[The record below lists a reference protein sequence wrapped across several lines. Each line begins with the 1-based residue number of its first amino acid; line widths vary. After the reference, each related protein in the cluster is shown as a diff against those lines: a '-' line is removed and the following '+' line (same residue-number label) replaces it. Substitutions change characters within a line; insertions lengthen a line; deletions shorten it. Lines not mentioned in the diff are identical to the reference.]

1 MKKILSIFAA
11 VSIFASACVI
21 PAAYAEDA
29 YTFTHDADNFI
40 AGTDFEDR
48 YNQGADKMSDYVWCY
63 LNNVSNG
70 SAELVRTQAHSGNYA
85 FHTKTAA
92 NAAEIRLKSADGT
105 WVYWNNKYDTASS
118 ARTGAIKKG
127 KTYRFSYW
135 VYADDAAEYFTPTVL
150 TPKSKDWNWPI
161 NNGEWKTDTVTSI
174 QKKQWNYFEVTYTSE
189 VDGKLPIFFGIPAN
203 LYIDDIKLEEVT
215 APQMTETSLPEE
227 GSIAQLGYNKYT
239 MTFDKAIKSADI
251 KLGDSTVTDYTINGN
266 TVEFGLRFITAGS
279 QTLTVTVT
287 DNEGQNS
294 TNKFDGTKTTVT
306 RNFTVPDTLV
316 AYAGFDESGKTAI
329 WYYLTNVGD
338 GALLN
343 TAGDYYSPG
352 YGAKIIDTNDYWN
365 DIRLQTADWSG
376 VRFNSK
382 TVEAGKWYRMSFY
395 AKRAESSKT
404 PILGV
409 AQNNTGM
416 GQVTIDADTMT
427 KYYVD
432 FKAVNTSIPRFY
444 REQKDGDIII
454 DDILIENI
462 EAPVDYTFNISAKRI
477 TAGGAITAVL
487 TNERD
492 AAMNATAIL
501 ALYKDNKLI
510 DVKTVKAENLA
521 KGQTVQTEAITVSSK
536 IDDGVYAA
544 KAFLWSDLTGSMEP
558 IQPPIIIEE
567 PKE

>member
-21 PAAYAEDA
+21 PVAYAEDA
-29 YTFTHDADNFI
+29 YTFTHDDDNFI

-48 YNQGADKMSDYVWCY
+48 YNQGADKMLNNAWCY
-63 LNNVSNG
+63 LDISSDNV
-70 SAELVRTQAHSGNYA
+70 ELVGTQAHSGSYA
-85 FHTKTAA
+85 LHTKNLVTG
-92 NAAEIRLKSADGT
+92 EIRLRDVDWSFAF
-105 WVYWNNKYDTASS
+105 WNNKYNDNRTA
-118 ARTGAIKKG
+118 AIQKG

-135 VYADDAAEYFTPTVL
+135 VYADKDAEYFTPRVL
-150 TPKSKDWNWPI
+150 TPIQNSWNWII
-161 NNGEWKTDTVTSI
+161 NNDDWKTDTVTSI
-174 QKKQWNYFEVTYTSE
+174 KKEQWNYFEVTYTSE
-189 VDGKLPIFFGIPAN
+189 VDGKLPIFFDIPAD

-215 APQMTETSLPEE
+215 APKMTETSLPSD
-227 GSIAQLGYNKYT
+227 GSTAQLGYNKYT

-251 KLGDSTVTDYTINGN
+251 KLGDRTVTDYTINGK

-294 TNKFDGTKTTVT
+294 TNKFNGTKTTIT
-306 RNFTVPDTLV
+306 RTFTVPDTLV
-316 AYAGFDESGKTAI
+316 AYAGFDESGKTAV

-343 TAGDYYSPG
+343 TVGDYYSPG
-352 YGAKIIDTNDYWN
+352 YGAKIIDTGEYWN
-365 DIRLQTADWSG
+365 DVRLETAEWSG
-376 VRFNSK
+376 VRFNRK
-382 TVEAGKWYRMSFY
+382 TVEPGKWYRMSFY
-395 AKRAESSKT
+395 AKRADSLKT
-404 PILGV
+404 PMLGV
-409 AQNNTGM
+409 AQDNTGM

-432 FKAVNTSIPRFY
+432 FKAVNTKLPRFY

-454 DDILIENI
+454 DEILIERI
-462 EAPVDYTFNISAKRI
+462 EAPVDYTFNIDAKRI

-487 TNERD
+487 TNERE

-501 ALYKDNKLI
+501 ALYKDNELI

-558 IQPPIIIEE
+558 IQPPIVIEE